1 MHRWYGSRPVPRGK
15 RYALRPSDWLVA
27 YIPYCL
33 LLRFYSFFSSHCG
46 QSIAMNSCEC
56 GTTNTH
62 SPSLFLTTTT
72 TSSLFDAK
80 PLCVDSVCWLR
91 ASLQSHQSLVNVSCL
106 RAHPDRKRIFFT
118 LWSKLS
124 RYVAFGNRIRRAPI
138 RRSGFRFVRPSLE
151 NWIYIICRR
160 RLTHVCVYYYMVII
174 HVCCLHP

>member
-1 MHRWYGSRPVPRGK
+1 MRVLSLSLPLVCLSRCTGLSAAGGSQPLSTGLSPMCGGEMHRWYGSRPVPRGK

-62 SPSLFLTTTT
+62 SPSLFLTPTTA
-72 TSSLFDAK
+72 SSLFDAK

-91 ASLQSHQSLVNVSCL
+91 ASLQSISRWSTSLV
-106 RAHPDRKRIFFT
+106 
-118 LWSKLS
+118 
-124 RYVAFGNRIRRAPI
+124 
-138 RRSGFRFVRPSLE
+138 
-151 NWIYIICRR
+151 
-160 RLTHVCVYYYMVII
+160 
-174 HVCCLHP
+174 

>member
-1 MHRWYGSRPVPRGK
+1 MKAKQRRKGERHRGKEGSESPISLSLPPQCVFLAALAECSGQPASQYGSLPYVWGEMHRWYGSRPVPRGK

-33 LLRFYSFFSSHCG
+33 LLRFYSFLSSHCG

-91 ASLQSHQSLVNVSCL
+91 ASLQSISRWLTSLV
-106 RAHPDRKRIFFT
+106 
-118 LWSKLS
+118 
-124 RYVAFGNRIRRAPI
+124 
-138 RRSGFRFVRPSLE
+138 
-151 NWIYIICRR
+151 
-160 RLTHVCVYYYMVII
+160 
-174 HVCCLHP
+174 